1 MKIRVIASEFD
12 PWQALAD
19 YEKTGLSDARGK
31 MGAAS
36 VFVGTM
42 RDVNEGQKI
51 SAMTLEHY
59 PGMTEQHLEKICRQ
73 ATEKWPILNCL
84 LLHRVGRI
92 QPEQPI
98 VLVAVWSEH
107 RDDAF
112 KACRYIIDE
121 LKNKAPFWK
130 QEQTSDGLRW
140 VEKNN

>member
-1 MKIRVIASEFD
+1 MEIRVIDSEFD
-12 PWQALAD
+12 PWQVLSA
-19 YEKTGLSDARGK
+19 YEQARSEATAQI
-31 MGAAS
+31 GATS

-42 RDVNEGQKI
+42 RNINEGQKI

-59 PGMTEQHLEKICRQ
+59 PGMTEQHLEKICQQ
-73 ATEKWPILNCL
+73 AKEKWPILDCL
-84 LLHRVGRI
+84 LVHRFGQI

-130 QEQTSDGLRW
+130 QEQTNEGLRW